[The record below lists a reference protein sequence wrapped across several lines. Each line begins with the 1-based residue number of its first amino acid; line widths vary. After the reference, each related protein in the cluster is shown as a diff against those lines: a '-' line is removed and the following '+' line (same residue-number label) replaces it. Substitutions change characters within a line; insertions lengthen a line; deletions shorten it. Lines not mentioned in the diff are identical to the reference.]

1 MLMSSAHFS
10 TGRAAPTGDPQENV
24 LFFFL
29 SLSLALNYICVYL
42 FFGLRV
48 SVCSARWAPRLK
60 HFI

>member
-29 SLSLALNYICVYL
+29 SLALNYIFVYL